1 MRGAPVAKRPARAE
15 ERRASFPAPLTLS
28 GQQAP
33 VPAAPPA
40 PAPAPPRPRP
50 RAPPRAPLTAR
61 PAPPLPPAAVRRWG
75 DGAGRAAGGVA
86 GVTAVAE
93 SSLVPIASVPLEGNK
108 TESGGGR
115 GRLIPQN
122 LGAGG
127 SLRSSRRE
135 AGRREVGRGGEG
147 KL

>member
-50 RAPPRAPLTAR
+50 RAPPCAPLPAR
-61 PAPPLPPAAVRRWG
+61 PAAAAATG
-75 DGAGRAAGGVA
+75 GGAGVGDSAATAAGGVA
-86 GVTAVAE
+86 GVPALAE
-93 SSLVPIASVPLEGNK
+93 PPLVSIASAPREGNK

-115 GRLIPQN
+115 GRIIPQR
-122 LGAGG
+122 GG
-127 SLRSSRRE
+127 LR
-135 AGRREVGRGGEG
+135 GRRVSPLRQERSWQERGR
-147 KL
+147 KRR